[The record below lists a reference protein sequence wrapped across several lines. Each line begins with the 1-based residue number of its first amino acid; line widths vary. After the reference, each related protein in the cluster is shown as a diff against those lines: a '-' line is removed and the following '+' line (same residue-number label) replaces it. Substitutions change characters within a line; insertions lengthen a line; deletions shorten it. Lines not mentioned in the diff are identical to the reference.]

1 LTVFKTHL
9 LFKASYITNMTE
21 IETLKMTKPYTHDKF
36 LGGQLVLKQ
45 PQEGFRSG
53 SDGVL
58 LAAVVPDSAKGH
70 VLDVGC
76 GTGVVA
82 LSLAHRIPDLKV
94 TGIDCQADMIAFAEK
109 NARDNNLEGRVTFLQ
124 EDIFSPPGT
133 LQPQYFDRVISNPPY
148 FKDSTFAD
156 NASRALSRGYVGSGL
171 QTWVDYCIKKT
182 KPRGFVHFI
191 FPTDGL
197 QPLLTCLGSKVGG
210 IEIYPIWSKED
221 SLMSKRVI
229 VTARKDAGSPTVL
242 HRGLAL
248 HKTDGTYTEEAR
260 KILWD
265 GEGIF
270 LSKS

>member
-1 LTVFKTHL
+1 LTVFETHL
-9 LFKASYITNMTE
+9 LFESFLYNEHDGNK
-21 IETLKMTKPYTHDKF
+21 TLKMTKPHTHDKF

-58 LAAVVPDSAKGH
+58 LAAIVPNNAKGC

-82 LSLAHRIPDLKV
+82 LTLAHRIPNLEV
-94 TGIDCQADMIAFAEK
+94 IGIDCQEEMIAFANE
-109 NARDNNLEGRVTFLQ
+109 NAKDNNLENRVTFLP
-124 EDIFSPPGT
+124 EDILSPTGT
-133 LQPQYFDRVISNPPY
+133 LHPQSFDHVISNPPY

-156 NASRALSRGYVGSGL
+156 NASRALSRGYVGAGL

-182 KPRGFVHFI
+182 KRRGFVHFI

-197 QPLLTCLGSKVGG
+197 QQLLSCLGSKVGG
-210 IEIYPIWSKED
+210 IEIYPVWSKED
-221 SLMSKRVI
+221 SLIAKRVI
-229 VTARKDAGSPTVL
+229 VTARKDAKSPTVL
-242 HRGLAL
+242 HRGLVL
-248 HKTDGTYTEEAR
+248 HKAERIHTEEA
-260 KILWD
+260 KKVLWD

-270 LSKS
+270 VSRL